1 MDNIEITTEKPPHT
15 VPIIERAANIYSWVL
30 CPLLMPTVGIILI
43 FTLSALRLL
52 PASTSVRFI
61 LVVFGLTAI
70 LPMLLIYILKLFG
83 IVHDVALNDRK
94 ERSIPYLI
102 TSACFIGTAWFL
114 SSKQCPGW
122 VSAFYAG
129 GGIAGIINLIVNRW
143 WKISAHAA
151 GIAGL
156 VAMLFHL
163 GDSAGVSTS
172 LIWWIVGTLLAAGLL
187 GTVRI
192 YLGRHTFAQVMAG
205 YAVGFLCVY
214 FCPIF

>member
-1 MDNIEITTEKPPHT
+1 MNSNPEINSPERKGVSPL
-15 VPIIERAANIYSWVL
+15 ERAANIYSWVL
-30 CPLLMPTVGIILI
+30 CPLLMPTIGIILI
-43 FTLSALRLL
+43 FTLSILRFL
-52 PASTSVRFI
+52 PTAMAVRFI
-61 LVVFGLTAI
+61 LIVFGLTAV

-83 IVHDVALNDRK
+83 IIHDVALNNRQ
-94 ERSIPYLI
+94 ERTIPYLI
-102 TSACFIGTAWFL
+102 TSACLLGTAWFMA
-114 SSKQCPGW
+114 SRQCPGW

-151 GIAGL
+151 GMAGV
-156 VAMLFHL
+156 VAMLFHIS
-163 GDSAGVSTS
+163 GSAGESSS
-172 LIWWIVGTLLAAGLL
+172 LIWWIAAVILAAGLL

-214 FCPIF
+214 FFPTF